1 MKETLPTKQID
12 PTKNVIELVDASI
25 KRLDDL
31 ANLRE
36 KYEDAREKYI
46 QDKIKDKDSQYQLQF
61 ASAKEAVGIALV
73 AQEKAVA
80 AALEGTREAINK
92 ADINTDKR
100 FSLLSEK
107 IDGITTTMNKS
118 TGERGIY
125 VTHSDLAQEMEKLR
139 TSFEAMLR
147 PVVTF
152 MNSQTGR
159 SSGIGMGWAWVLGGI
174 GALGG
179 ITALVL
185 NAIRLTNLG
194 L

>member
-1 MKETLPTKQID
+1 MEQSPEKLID
-12 PTKNVIELVDASI
+12 PTKNVVELVEASI

-31 ANLRE
+31 AEAKE
-36 KYEDAREKYI
+36 KYFFE
-46 QDKIKDKDSQYQLQF
+46 KIKDRDTQYQLQF

-118 TGERGIY
+118 TGEREIY
-125 VTHSDLAQEMEKLR
+125 VTHDDLHSEMEKLR
-139 TSFEAMLR
+139 VSFETMLR
-147 PVVTF
+147 PVITF
-152 MNSQTGR
+152 MNSAQGTGKGR
-159 SSGIGMGWAWVLGGI
+159 EDMYGWIVGGVMFLI
-174 GALGG
+174 AV
-179 ITALVL
+179 ASFF
-185 NAIRLTNLG
+185 IRVTP
-194 L
+194 